1 MNFDASQVGVPYVR
15 AHKITIHYPDKGLPP
30 VVVVEQSLAVVMAD
44 KTVRQLEVLPTIQAE
59 LNLATDAGKPI
70 PLIDKD
76 TGAPLGPTTTLGMV
90 YMQLLAAVRQIQIS
104 QE

>member
-30 VVVVEQSLAVVMAD
+30 IVVVDQSLAVLMAD
-44 KTVRQLEVLPTIQAE
+44 KTVRQLESMPTIEAT
-59 LNLATDAGKPI
+59 LDLAKAGDLEI
-70 PLIDKD
+70 PLVDKD
-76 TGAPLGPTTTLGMV
+76 TGAPLGPTTTFGMV